1 MPAARWTHGFGRHN
15 KMTVKMTAGMR
26 NRQTKAKPPSEKP
39 VETDKA
45 MTKSTKASTMIMRLN
60 VHGAGRVV
68 LPSVSFASI
77 VEPPSGSAE
86 PDFQVSLPP
95 AIDEPLFAREPT
107 IRQVHFGPAAAG
119 TNPDIDSSESAKPF
133 CAGPTLG
140 EACVRSGSS
149 RAEP

>member
-15 KMTVKMTAGMR
+15 KRTVKMTAGMR
-26 NRQTKAKPPSEKP
+26 NRPTKAKPPSEKT
-39 VETDKA
+39 VETAKA
-45 MTKSTKASTMIMRLN
+45 MTKSTKASKMIMRLN
-60 VHGAGRVV
+60 VHGADSVV
-68 LPSVSFASI
+68 L
-77 VEPPSGSAE
+77 PSGSAE